1 MTKPNETLWEI
12 EPHTK
17 AKHDILQNYLGAWF
31 GILGSK
37 IPKIVYIDGFCGPGR
52 YKGGEE
58 GSPIIAVKEAMK
70 HLSLLAQSNVT
81 FLFIDERQDRIEHL
95 KSELASL
102 NPPGNFHLDPR
113 VNEFENT
120 LTQILDGLAQS
131 GRQLAPTFAFIDP
144 FGFKGASFSVTRR
157 LLNNKSTEVFINIMV
172 NFVNRFAKHP
182 DATDRAHIKSLL
194 GATDAEIDEVVSS
207 PDRIEG
213 FRQLYQSK
221 LRQYARFVRFF
232 EMRDQN
238 NKVIYYLFFA
248 GNHPKGHEKMKEAFW
263 RVDRQNGYKFSDR
276 TDPNQPVLF
285 EMDPSLELA
294 RILKTQYSGMN
305 KLSQDVITFVVD
317 ETAYISTHCRR
328 ALAHLENNSEIRVES
343 NKVDGKKRIKGTFP
357 PGVVIHF

>member
-1 MTKPNETLWEI
+1 
-12 EPHTK
+12 
-17 AKHDILQNYLGAWF
+17 
-31 GILGSK
+31 
-37 IPKIVYIDGFCGPGR
+37 
-52 YKGGEE
+52 
-58 GSPIIAVKEAMK
+58 
-70 HLSLLAQSNVT
+70 
-81 FLFIDERQDRIEHL
+81 
-95 KSELASL
+95 
-102 NPPGNFHLDPR
+102 
-113 VNEFENT
+113 
-120 LTQILDGLAQS
+120 
-131 GRQLAPTFAFIDP
+131 
-144 FGFKGASFSVTRR
+144 
-157 LLNNKSTEVFINIMV
+157 
-172 NFVNRFAKHP
+172 
-182 DATDRAHIKSLL
+182 
-194 GATDAEIDEVVSS
+194 
-207 PDRIEG
+207 
-213 FRQLYQSK
+213 
-221 LRQYARFVRFF
+221 VRFF